1 MKNYSWKSGP
11 TITIID
17 FCLKSTGCST
27 DRIAILPGY
36 IRLTAAAR
44 LIRMSSIMSDSLF
57 GSGGS
62 KCGLKEY
69 VFSLDPPD
77 TATVKEI

>member
-1 MKNYSWKSGP
+1 M
-11 TITIID
+11 
-17 FCLKSTGCST
+17 
-27 DRIAILPGY
+27 LPGY

-44 LIRMSSIMSDSLF
+44 LIRISSIMSASLF
-57 GSGGS
+57 GSEGS

>member
-1 MKNYSWKSGP
+1 MKNYKIFMEKWTHNYNFKFS
-11 TITIID
+11 
-17 FCLKSTGCST
+17 GCST
-27 DRIAILPGY
+27 DRIAMLPGY

-44 LIRMSSIMSDSLF
+44 LIRISSIMSASLF
-57 GSGGS
+57 GSEGS

>member
-1 MKNYSWKSGP
+1 MEKWTNNYGDGRFYIKS
-11 TITIID
+11 
-17 FCLKSTGCST
+17 SGCST
-27 DRIAILPGY
+27 VRIAILPGY

-44 LIRMSSIMSDSLF
+44 LIRMSSIMSDSLV

-62 KCGLKEY
+62 KWGLKEY